1 MPLLITDDSGN
12 LLYKS
17 RAFGLDA
24 AAFAAFIA
32 KEELGLVQSG
42 KLRMYVRE
50 VTLGG
55 KRYRFYLDFDR
66 LTECYGVSAART
78 AADGLF
84 DMEALA
90 SAPKVSVTLKTLAHW
105 FAESYGE
112 NLRGAGIWLEVHRMA
127 RPESVDVSPNAALL
141 CIALAVRLCA
151 CRGDT
156 VRLSAVR
163 DGGRITLYADTDLTK
178 KAETPGILLPLLYE
192 TASAVGMSVAEE
204 ERGGRY
210 ICSICLAPPDIGMHG
225 FKVPLSPNYKK
236 NAAFFAECFS

>member
-17 RAFGLDA
+17 RAFKTDA
-24 AAFAAFIA
+24 AAFAALIS

-90 SAPKVSVTLKTLAHW
+90 SAPKVSVTLKHW
-105 FAESYGE
+105 RIGLPKATVKTCAARASGWKCTEW
-112 NLRGAGIWLEVHRMA
+112 RGPSR
-127 RPESVDVSPNAALL
+127 
-141 CIALAVRLCA
+141 
-151 CRGDT
+151 
-156 VRLSAVR
+156 
-163 DGGRITLYADTDLTK
+163 
-178 KAETPGILLPLLYE
+178 
-192 TASAVGMSVAEE
+192 
-204 ERGGRY
+204 
-210 ICSICLAPPDIGMHG
+210 
-225 FKVPLSPNYKK
+225 
-236 NAAFFAECFS
+236 